1 MTRVM
6 IVDDQEPMR
15 RMVRKLLDGQM
26 GFSVVAEACDGDEA
40 LEIVDDAAPDLVL
53 MDVQMPGMDGFET
66 AAEMLRRRPGLSVA
80 LASMDDNDEFPRMAL
95 ELGAIGFLKKR
106 DLTAAALRGM
116 LESATHPE
124 S

>member
-1 MTRVM
+1 MIRVM

-15 RMVRKLLDGQM
+15 RMIRKLLDGQM
-26 GFSVVAEACDGDEA
+26 GFSVVAEACNGDEA
-40 LEIVDDAAPDLVL
+40 LQIVDDAAPDLVL

-66 AAEMLRRRPGLSVA
+66 AAKMLKGRPGLSVA
-80 LASMDDNDEFPRMAL
+80 MASMDGNDEYPRMAL

-116 LESATHPE
+116 FNGSTILES
-124 S
+124 